1 MCAIA
6 ILFWSYVLNLDTFI
20 AAMPKVELHV
30 HLEGAVRPET
40 LLKLARKNNIDL
52 PAHTVEDLARWYTFV
67 NFPHFVDIYIKI
79 SECIQTPDDL
89 ELVTREFL
97 EGQAAQNILYTEA
110 TYTAYT
116 HFHQKG
122 ISFADQMAAINRA
135 RHWAEQTLGVK
146 LNLIV
151 DIAREVTPEQGMLTA
166 DWVIAHHGDGVA
178 ALGLGG
184 YEVGNPPEKF
194 ADAFDKAH
202 QAGVP
207 CVLHAGETEGPAS
220 IWGALG
226 AGHSIRLGHGVR
238 CIEDDRL
245 VHELRARQTVLEVC
259 PTSNVCLGVVPS
271 LEAHMLPR
279 LLAEGLNVTINS
291 DDPPMFNTTLTQ
303 EFQRCAAAFGWT
315 REMLERFTYNAAQGA
330 LLPPGEKAALMANIQ
345 SQLARL

>member
-1 MCAIA
+1 M
-6 ILFWSYVLNLDTFI
+6 YLDTFI

-40 LLKLARKNNIDL
+40 LLKLARKNNVAL
-52 PAHTVEDLARWYTFV
+52 PAQTVEDLARWYTFV
-67 NFPHFVDIYIKI
+67 NFPHFVDIYVKI
-79 SECIQTPDDL
+79 SECIQTSEDL

-122 ISFADQMAAINRA
+122 IAFSEQLAAINRA
-135 RHWAEQTLGVK
+135 RRWGEQTLGVK
-146 LNLIV
+146 MNLIV
-151 DIAREVTPEQGMLTA
+151 DIAREVTPQQGMLTA
-166 DWVIAHHGDGVA
+166 DWVIASHGDGVV

-184 YEVGNPPEKF
+184 YEVGHPPEKF
-194 ADAFDKAH
+194 ATAFDKVMR
-202 QAGVP
+202 AGVP
-207 CVLHAGETEGPAS
+207 CVLHAGETEGPPS

-226 AGHSIRLGHGVR
+226 SGHSVRLGHGVH
-238 CIEDDRL
+238 CLEDSRL
-245 VHELRARQTVLEVC
+245 VDELRARQTVLEVC

-271 LEAHMLPR
+271 LEAHMLPS

-303 EFQRCAAAFGWT
+303 EFQRCTQAFGWT
-315 REMLERFTYNAAQGA
+315 RDMLERFTYNAAHGA
-330 LLPPGEKAALMANIQ
+330 LLPDGEKAALLAKIEMQMAK
-345 SQLARL
+345 L